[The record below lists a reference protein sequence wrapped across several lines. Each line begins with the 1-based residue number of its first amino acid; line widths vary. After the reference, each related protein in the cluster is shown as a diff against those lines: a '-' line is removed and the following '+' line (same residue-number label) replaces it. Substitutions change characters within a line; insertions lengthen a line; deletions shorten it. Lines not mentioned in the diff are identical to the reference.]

1 MGTCHQQAF
10 MQAFRHFLWFTMLNL
25 CWGLVIIDVGGVNNI
40 MEIRVLKYFLM
51 VAREENITKAAVLL
65 HLTQPTLSRQ
75 LMQLEEE
82 LGVKLFHRSKHSIVL
97 TEDGMLLKRRAQE
110 IVSLSHKTVQE
121 LSHKE
126 DMLSGEI
133 AIGCG
138 ETKGMLF
145 LSEQIRK
152 FQQKYPLV
160 QFSIHSAIADD
171 TKERI
176 EKGILDIGLLME
188 PVDVGKYE
196 FIRMPKKEKWGIL
209 ARKDSELAAKEFI
222 NPEDLLGVPL
232 IMVKRELVKNEL
244 ASWFGDHYEG
254 LQIAATYNLILNA
267 AAMVERGVG
276 IALCFDLGVAFY
288 EDLCFIPLTPTLE
301 TGSVLVWKKNQTL
314 GAATSQFMNF
324 LKNAFKAL

>member
-1 MGTCHQQAF
+1 
-10 MQAFRHFLWFTMLNL
+10 MLNL
-25 CWGLVIIDVGGVNNI
+25 RWKVVIIEVGGANNI
-40 MEIRVLKYFLM
+40 MEFRVLKYFLM
-51 VAREENITKAAVLL
+51 VAREENITKAAALL

-75 LMQLEEE
+75 LMQLEAE
-82 LGVKLFHRSKHSIVL
+82 LGVKLFHRSKHSIIL

-110 IVSLSHKTVQE
+110 IVSLSDKTVQE

-126 DMLSGEI
+126 DVLSGEI

-138 ETKGMLF
+138 ETKNMLF

-152 FQQKYPLV
+152 FRQKYPLV

-171 TKERI
+171 IKERI

-196 FIRMPKKEKWGIL
+196 FIRMPQKEKWGIL
-209 ARKDSELAAKEFI
+209 VRKDSELAAKESI
-222 NPEDLLGVPL
+222 NPKDLTNVPL

-244 ASWFGDHYEG
+244 ASWFGDYYEG

-267 AAMVERGVG
+267 ASMVERGVG
-276 IALCFDLGVAFY
+276 VALCFDLGASFY
-288 EDLCFIPLTPTLE
+288 EDLCFIPLAPTLE

-314 GAATSQFMNF
+314 GAATSQFMRY
-324 LKNAFKAL
+324 LRNAF

>member
-1 MGTCHQQAF
+1 
-10 MQAFRHFLWFTMLNL
+10 MLNL
-25 CWGLVIIDVGGVNNI
+25 RWKVVIIEVGGANNI
-40 MEIRVLKYFLM
+40 MEFRVLKYFLM
-51 VAREENITKAAVLL
+51 VAREENITKAAALL

-75 LMQLEEE
+75 LMQLEAE
-82 LGVKLFHRSKHSIVL
+82 LGVKLFHRSKHSIIL

-110 IVSLSHKTVQE
+110 IISLSDKTVQE

-126 DMLSGEI
+126 DVLSGEI

-138 ETKGMLF
+138 ETKNMLF

-152 FQQKYPLV
+152 FRQKYPLV

-171 TKERI
+171 IKERI

-188 PVDVGKYE
+188 PVDIGKYE
-196 FIRMPKKEKWGIL
+196 FIRMPQKEKWGIL
-209 ARKDSELAAKEFI
+209 VRKDSELAAKESI
-222 NPEDLLGVPL
+222 NPKDLTNVPL

-244 ASWFGDHYEG
+244 ASWFGDYYEG

-267 AAMVERGVG
+267 ASMVERGVG
-276 IALCFDLGVAFY
+276 VALCFDLGASFY
-288 EDLCFIPLTPTLE
+288 EDLCFIPLAPTLE

-314 GAATSQFMNF
+314 GAATSQFMRY
-324 LKNAFKAL
+324 LKNAF

>member
-1 MGTCHQQAF
+1 
-10 MQAFRHFLWFTMLNL
+10 
-25 CWGLVIIDVGGVNNI
+25 

-51 VAREENITKAAVLL
+51 VAREENITKAAALL

-82 LGVKLFHRSKHSIVL
+82 LGVKLFHRSKHSIIL

-110 IVSLSHKTVQE
+110 IVSLSRKTVQE

-126 DMLSGEI
+126 DVLSGEI

>member
-1 MGTCHQQAF
+1 
-10 MQAFRHFLWFTMLNL
+10 MLNL
-25 CWGLVIIDVGGVNNI
+25 RWKVVIIEVGGANNI
-40 MEIRVLKYFLM
+40 MEFRVLKYFLM
-51 VAREENITKAAVLL
+51 VAREENITKAAALL

-75 LMQLEEE
+75 LMQLEAE
-82 LGVKLFHRSKHSIVL
+82 LGVKLFHRSKHSIIL

-110 IVSLSHKTVQE
+110 IVSLSDKTVQE

-126 DMLSGEI
+126 DVLSGEI

-138 ETKGMLF
+138 ETKNMLF

-152 FQQKYPLV
+152 FRQKYPLV

-171 TKERI
+171 IKERI

-196 FIRMPKKEKWGIL
+196 FIRMPQKEKWGIL
-209 ARKDSELAAKEFI
+209 VRKDSELAAKESI
-222 NPEDLLGVPL
+222 NPKDLTNVPL

-244 ASWFGDHYEG
+244 ASWFGDYYEG
-254 LQIAATYNLILNA
+254 VQIAATYNLILNA
-267 AAMVERGVG
+267 ASMVERGVG
-276 IALCFDLGVAFY
+276 VALCFDLGASFY
-288 EDLCFIPLTPTLE
+288 EDLCFIPLAPTLE

-314 GAATSQFMNF
+314 GAATSQFMRY
-324 LKNAFKAL
+324 LRNAFQAL

>member
-1 MGTCHQQAF
+1 MGGA
-10 MQAFRHFLWFTMLNL
+10 
-25 CWGLVIIDVGGVNNI
+25 NNI
-40 MEIRVLKYFLM
+40 MEFRVLKYFLM
-51 VAREENITKAAVLL
+51 VAREENITKAAALL

-82 LGVKLFHRSKHSIVL
+82 LGVKLFHRSKHSIIL

-110 IVSLSHKTVQE
+110 IISLSDKTVQE

-126 DMLSGEI
+126 DVLSGEI

-138 ETKGMLF
+138 ETKSMLF

-160 QFSIHSAIADD
+160 RFSIYSAIADD
-171 TKERI
+171 IKERI
-176 EKGILDIGLLME
+176 EKGILDIGLLVE

-196 FIRMPKKEKWGIL
+196 FIRMPEKEKWGIL
-209 ARKDSELAAKEFI
+209 VRKDSELAAKESI
-222 NPEDLLGVPL
+222 NPRDLTEVPL

-244 ASWFGDHYEG
+244 ASWFGDYYEG

-267 AAMVERGVG
+267 ASMVERGVG
-276 IALCFDLGVAFY
+276 VALCFDLGAAFY
-288 EDLCFIPLTPTLE
+288 EDLCFIPLIPTLE
-301 TGSVLVWKKNQTL
+301 TGSVLVRKKNQTL
-314 GAATSQFMNF
+314 GAAASQFINY
-324 LKNAFKAL
+324 LKNAF

>member
-1 MGTCHQQAF
+1 
-10 MQAFRHFLWFTMLNL
+10 MLNL
-25 CWGLVIIDVGGVNNI
+25 CWKLVIIDVGSVNNI
-40 MEIRVLKYFLM
+40 VEIRVLKYFLM

-171 TKERI
+171 IKERV
-176 EKGILDIGLLME
+176 EKGILDIGLPME
-188 PVDVGKYE
+188 PADVGKYE
-196 FIRMPKKEKWGIL
+196 FIHMPQKEK
-209 ARKDSELAAKEFI
+209 
-222 NPEDLLGVPL
+222 GV
-232 IMVKRELVKNEL
+232 
-244 ASWFGDHYEG
+244 Y
-254 LQIAATYNLILNA
+254 
-267 AAMVERGVG
+267 
-276 IALCFDLGVAFY
+276 
-288 EDLCFIPLTPTLE
+288 
-301 TGSVLVWKKNQTL
+301 
-314 GAATSQFMNF
+314 
-324 LKNAFKAL
+324 